1 MLVPCL
7 IQWRMHLQHTCTF
20 RVLLNHTRD
29 VTQTIV
35 KNVGAIQHLCGP
47 EQSYYNVPA
56 NPQFTVTNAAFVKKT
71 NLPIWDGVRPF
82 FANLKICSLTSSE
95 DSFSH
100 VGTLRRYGSADWDIP
115 LLKIRND
122 INFRLMVVMTKIIL
136 RAV

>member
-1 MLVPCL
+1 M
-7 IQWRMHLQHTCTF
+7 
-20 RVLLNHTRD
+20 
-29 VTQTIV
+29 QTIV
-35 KNVGAIQHLCGP
+35 KNVGRHSICGP

-56 NPQFTVTNAAFVKKT
+56 NPHSTVTNAAFVKKKKP

-115 LLKIRND
+115 LLKIRNY
-122 INFRLMVVMTKIIL
+122 INFKNG
-136 RAV
+136 